1 MTLRRKTL
9 LAISVTLIG
18 VVALLFIIVY
28 SIMNDTFATLDRQSS
43 LRNLDRA
50 SNIFQDN
57 VDNLS
62 RAARDWAMW
71 DETYRFVSDAN
82 AAYIDENLNDD
93 TFWGLNVNF
102 VVFLNKDSEIV
113 YAKALAL
120 NPDWQNTFLDRFEAY
135 TKSNETFLR
144 LTTSIST
151 RGFVLIGGEPTLITS
166 RPILRSDGTGPKAG
180 TLIFGQL
187 MGTEELAI
195 IGQSLRLSLDLL
207 NADAPDLS
215 SDAQAAK
222 AELSPASLRTTAA
235 LDEQTIAAYTY
246 VNDIFG
252 QQSLM
257 LRTSQERSAYL
268 QGQPSL
274 STILAVLV
282 LGGIVAGAVILL
294 LLERMIFSQVS
305 AMNEQLKHAGK
316 DHSVRLQVN
325 GRDELAQLA
334 STINTTF
341 AAVAQAQAELEQATR
356 SLQVEGGERTAE
368 LERQKQK
375 FQSIIDTMGAG
386 VVYCENGR
394 IGYVNRAFVE
404 LLQYEVDDLIGK
416 PFALLNKQLDPSET
430 PIYFTTPKQYEM
442 MLTRRDGTSMD
453 AAIITT
459 PVEKG
464 EKQHSQVVVVRDI
477 TQELALKRQKDFFF
491 ARASHDLRAPL
502 TSIMTRLYILG
513 KRPQEL
519 EMHLKVLNQISTHM
533 LELVKD
539 LLDVSRFERGT
550 NVLHRRDL
558 VLQTLVDQV
567 VEVQQADAE
576 LKQIELTTRSVEIP
590 LHVYGDPTRLHQVLI
605 NLVSNAIHYTP
616 PRGSVM
622 VDVGLEYYNGEKC
635 ALIKVI
641 DTGIGIDTEHLI
653 NIFDPFFR
661 VSSEDGGG
669 SGLGLYIV
677 REIVQMHGGDIRVSS
692 EVDRG
697 TTFSVR
703 LVLSDAL
710 PAVSAAVKT
719 ASSHLTA

>member
-9 LAISVTLIG
+9 LAISLTLIG
-18 VVALLFIIVY
+18 VIVLLFLVVY
-28 SIMNDTFATLDRQSS
+28 SILSDTFATLDRQSS

-50 SNIFQDN
+50 FNAVQDN
-57 VDNLS
+57 FDNLS
-62 RAARDWAMW
+62 RATRDWSNW
-71 DETYRFVSDAN
+71 DETYRFVGDAN
-82 AAYIDENLNDD
+82 AQFIDENLSDD

-102 VVFLNKDSEIV
+102 AVFVNNDSEIV
-113 YAKALAL
+113 YAKAVDIH
-120 NPDWQNTFLDRFEAY
+120 PDWQNTFLRQLEAY
-135 TKSNETFLR
+135 VESNETFLR

-151 RGFVLIGGEPTLITS
+151 RGFVMIGGEPLLIAS
-166 RPILRSDGTGPKAG
+166 RPILHNDGTGPKAG
-180 TLIFGQL
+180 TLIFGQHFAP
-187 MGTEELAI
+187 EELAI
-195 IGQSLRLSLDLL
+195 MGQSLRLSLDLL

-222 AELSPASLRTTAA
+222 AELSPALLRTTAA

-246 VNDIFG
+246 VNDIYG
-252 QQSLM
+252 QQSLI

-274 STILAVLV
+274 FTILAVLV
-282 LGGIVAGAVILL
+282 LGGVGAGIVAFL
-294 LLERMIFSQVS
+294 LLERTIFSRIT
-305 AMNEQLKHAGK
+305 AMNEQIKHASK
-316 DHSVRLQVN
+316 DQAVRLREDGQ
-325 GRDELAQLA
+325 DELAQLA
-334 STINTTF
+334 STINATF
-341 AAVAQAQAELEQATR
+341 DAVSQAQAELEQASR
-356 SLQVEGGERTAE
+356 SLQAQETERTAE

-375 FQSIIDTMGAG
+375 FQTMIDAIGEG

-394 IGYVNRAFVE
+394 ISYVNRAFVE
-404 LLQYEVDDLIGK
+404 LLGYEPDDLTGK
-416 PFALLNKQLDPSET
+416 SFALLNKQLDPSET
-430 PIYFTTPKQYEM
+430 PIYFTTPKRYETT
-442 MLTRRDGTSMD
+442 LTRRDGTSID

-459 PVEKG
+459 PVENS
-464 EKQHSQVVVVRDI
+464 EKQHSQVMIVRDI
-477 TQELALKRQKDFFF
+477 TQELAVKRQKDFFF

-519 EMHLKVLNQISTHM
+519 ETHLKVLNQISTHM
-533 LELVKD
+533 LELVND
-539 LLDVSRFERGT
+539 LLDVSRFERGG

-558 VLQTLVDQV
+558 VLQTLIDQV

-590 LHVYGDPTRLHQVLI
+590 LHVYGDPTRLNQVI
-605 NLVSNAIHYTP
+605 TNLVSNAIHYTP
-616 PRGSVM
+616 PRGSVV

-669 SGLGLYIV
+669 SGLGLFIV

-692 EVDRG
+692 EVAKG
-697 TTFSVR
+697 TIFSVR
-703 LVLSDAL
+703 LVLSDAQ
-710 PAVSAAVKT
+710 PAASAAVKN